1 MIILVLYFRSCD
13 ASPDYY
19 FNNDDY
25 GNREIDQD
33 KLNAIL
39 KGDTRFRSGMP
50 YIPKCGQRNANGIGV
65 GIKYPNSTVKTA
77 QFGEWP
83 SMCAILNQTDN
94 GEEKF
99 ISGASLI
106 AKNVVLTVAHYLK

>member
-1 MIILVLYFRSCD
+1 MILYFT
-13 ASPDYY
+13 AATIHFKVLGMYN
-19 FNNDDY
+19 F
-25 GNREIDQD
+25 G
-33 KLNAIL
+33 
-39 KGDTRFRSGMP
+39 FRSGMP

-83 SMCAILNQTDN
+83 SMCAILNKTDN

-99 ISGASLI
+99 VSGASLI
-106 AKNVVLTVAHYLK
+106 HKNVVLTVAHYLK

>member
-1 MIILVLYFRSCD
+1 
-13 ASPDYY
+13 
-19 FNNDDY
+19 
-25 GNREIDQD
+25 
-33 KLNAIL
+33 
-39 KGDTRFRSGMP
+39 MP

-99 ISGASLI
+99 VSGASLI
-106 AKNVVLTVAHYLK
+106 AENVVLTVAHYLRYVLSKKKCFKYLPYLVPDFLHYVQTS

>member
-1 MIILVLYFRSCD
+1 MYNFGC
-13 ASPDYY
+13 
-19 FNNDDY
+19 
-25 GNREIDQD
+25 
-33 KLNAIL
+33 
-39 KGDTRFRSGMP
+39 RSGMP

-83 SMCAILNQTDN
+83 SMCAILNRTDN

-99 ISGASLI
+99 VSGASLI
-106 AKNVVLTVAHYLK
+106 ATNVVLTVAHYLK

>member
-1 MIILVLYFRSCD
+1 MYNFGC
-13 ASPDYY
+13 
-19 FNNDDY
+19 
-25 GNREIDQD
+25 
-33 KLNAIL
+33 
-39 KGDTRFRSGMP
+39 RSGFP

-65 GIKYPNSTVKTA
+65 GINYPQNSTVKTA

-99 ISGASLI
+99 VSGASLI
-106 AKNVVLTVAHYLK
+106 ATNIVLTVAHYLK

>member
-1 MIILVLYFRSCD
+1 
-13 ASPDYY
+13 
-19 FNNDDY
+19 
-25 GNREIDQD
+25 
-33 KLNAIL
+33 
-39 KGDTRFRSGMP
+39 MP

-99 ISGASLI
+99 VSGASLI
-106 AKNVVLTVAHYLK
+106 DKNVVLTVAHYLRYILCKKSFEYLPLLVSDFLHYVHISYF